1 MAVSALFFAGFVKG
15 TVGFGITLIVVPV
28 LVMVITPQEAIVLV
42 SLPVFLMNFATAAS
56 TFREWRELHRVR
68 WMLPAAFVCVPF
80 GVKVLLW
87 VDPEPIRAT
96 IGVMIIVFVG
106 MRFSGWRPAHMSSRR
121 ESFLAVGMGSFIG
134 FIFGTVMMPVAFI
147 IFYLNAI
154 GVKREPFIFLMN
166 VIATTLSLIQ
176 VSTFAWHDLY
186 AAGTWRNSLMM
197 LVPAL
202 IGLYVGIRFRRRLSE
217 RIFERLVL
225 GLLAIAGI
233 ILLVRY
239 GKVLL

>member
-1 MAVSALFFAGFVKG
+1 
-15 TVGFGITLIVVPV
+15 
-28 LVMVITPQEAIVLV
+28 
-42 SLPVFLMNFATAAS
+42 
-56 TFREWRELHRVR
+56 
-68 WMLPAAFVCVPF
+68 
-80 GVKVLLW
+80 
-87 VDPEPIRAT
+87 
-96 IGVMIIVFVG
+96 
-106 MRFSGWRPAHMSSRR
+106 MSRRR
-121 ESFLAVGMGSFIG
+121 ESFLAVGMGAFIG

-176 VSTFAWHDLY
+176 VSTFTWHDLY
-186 AAGTWRNSLMM
+186 ADGAWRNSLMM

-217 RIFERLVL
+217 RVFERLVL

-233 ILLVRY
+233 ILIIRY